1 MPAEDKSMDGI
12 DSFISRRMRV
22 AFLIFISIAAISV
35 ASLSLGYFYDDEM
48 FTIRS
53 VSSNDYVSLSRYI
66 NQNDVHP
73 PGSYLIVKFLF
84 DMFGSWEAVKLFS
97 GVLNAFALAVFGFLA
112 FPKVASGA
120 RLPLAI
126 LLMLSAT
133 TVMWGASVRWY
144 AYFNPIFA
152 ITLGILLFSSLSL
165 TKRSIILGVACVF
178 LFYLSYAALCAAP
191 VLLLVHLWREKDNLR
206 RPDIVILLLVGLLGL
221 AVCVPQ
227 LRVFAGAIGAADHQR
242 GSLFVALSQIAITLF
257 VGNAVFPAAVAPAL
271 YAALVL
277 GLGAYLLF
285 VKQKSRL
292 DRTVLAALL
301 VGTVAMVATGIAI
314 KPRNSVFLLPLVF
327 LLIASAID
335 GLPTLFRRVALTAIA
350 IFQLIGVFDVI
361 THRNTIKSGFDADYK
376 STLTTIVGWKQHCK
390 GGLTVFDHDVT
401 LNYLLEQN
409 SIATSSPFAASTRP
423 VTLSPGDCAVLVKT
437 YRGGFSAEG
446 IAAFY
451 RELENPALKQQA
463 EAKISEDPNAATKS
477 RLGHEP
483 IPNYQFELLDY
494 DVVGKITFRTWREED
509 LRRPPK
515 DIPDSG
521 PD

>member
-12 DSFISRRMRV
+12 DSFIARRMRV

-191 VLLLVHLWREKDNLR
+191 VLLLVHLWREKDNLQAPRYHHPPPR
-206 RPDIVILLLVGLLGL
+206 RPARARGLR
-221 AVCVPQ
+221 ASAPRFRWSDC
-227 LRVFAGAIGAADHQR
+227 AADHQR
-242 GSLFVALSQIAITLF
+242 GSLFGALSQIAITLL

-277 GLGAYLLF
+277 GLCAYLLF
-285 VKQKSRL
+285 AKQKSRL
-292 DRTVLAALL
+292 DWTVLVALL
-301 VGTVAMVATGIAI
+301 VGTVAMVATGIAV

-327 LLIASAID
+327 LLIASAVD
-335 GLPTLFRRVALTAIA
+335 GLPTLFRRATLAAIA
-350 IFQLIGVFDVI
+350 IFQLIGVVDVV
-361 THRNTIKSGFDADYK
+361 THRGTLKSGFDAD
-376 STLTTIVGWKQHCK
+376 
-390 GGLTVFDHDVT
+390 
-401 LNYLLEQN
+401 
-409 SIATSSPFAASTRP
+409 
-423 VTLSPGDCAVLVKT
+423 
-437 YRGGFSAEG
+437 
-446 IAAFY
+446 
-451 RELENPALKQQA
+451 
-463 EAKISEDPNAATKS
+463 
-477 RLGHEP
+477 
-483 IPNYQFELLDY
+483 
-494 DVVGKITFRTWREED
+494 
-509 LRRPPK
+509 
-515 DIPDSG
+515 
-521 PD
+521 